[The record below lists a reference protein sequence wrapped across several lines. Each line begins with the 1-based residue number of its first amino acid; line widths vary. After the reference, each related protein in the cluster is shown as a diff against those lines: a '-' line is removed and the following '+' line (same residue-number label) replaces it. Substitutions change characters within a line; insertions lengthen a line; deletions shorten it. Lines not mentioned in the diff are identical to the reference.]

1 MVEVASIVGF
11 VVALVVATI
20 VIYVVTKLLGEK
32 EGIGR
37 AFLAAIV
44 GTAIYV
50 IAYFLLGQGLL
61 AAVIGGIFWLL
72 ALKALYKI
80 GWLKA
85 LAIAIIVWIL
95 ATIIGFFLP
104 TLPGPL

>member
-32 EGIGR
+32 
-37 AFLAAIV
+37 
-44 GTAIYV
+44 
-50 IAYFLLGQGLL
+50 
-61 AAVIGGIFWLL
+61 AVIGGIFWLL